1 MTGTL
6 INVGAVVAGTL
17 LGRAIGHRLPEPV
30 RETTMHAVALLT
42 LVIGVQM
49 VLPSKQALVLLGSLF
64 LGAISGEL
72 LRIETWINRFGAGA
86 ERRLAAG
93 KGSEGDFARGF
104 VTTSILFCVGPVT
117 ILGCFRDGLTGD
129 YSLLAVKS
137 TLDGVAAIA
146 FSATLGWGVMLS
158 AVTVLLV
165 QGSLTLAA
173 EALQPVM
180 KDAAMQ
186 REMFAAGGVMMLGL
200 GIRLLRLVEIR
211 VANLLPALAWAPFL
225 VWLGRWLGSP

>member
-6 INVGAVVAGTL
+6 INVGTVVAGTL
-17 LGRAIGHRLPEPV
+17 LGRALGHRLPEPV
-30 RETTMHAVALLT
+30 RETVMHAIALLT

-49 VLPSKQALVLLGSLF
+49 VLPSQQALVLLGSLL

-72 LRIETWINRFGAGA
+72 LRIETWINRLGAAA
-86 ERRLAAG
+86 ERRFSAG
-93 KGSEGDFARGF
+93 KGREGDFARGF

-117 ILGCFRDGLTGD
+117 ILGCFKDGLTGD

-137 TLDGVAAIA
+137 TLDGVASIA
-146 FSATLGWGVMLS
+146 FAATLGWGVMLS

-173 EALQPVM
+173 EALSPVM

-200 GIRLLRLVEIR
+200 GIRLLRLAEIR
-211 VANLLPALAWAPFL
+211 VANLLPALVWAPFL
-225 VWLGRWLGSP
+225 VWLGRWLAAH